1 MSSSNEAATP
11 QSTSISYE
19 QLTQSWPAFEAQ
31 ILALLETLD
40 LADKALVC
48 DHVAL
53 RVNSITSADALRDAF
68 SHVGKIISDNI
79 INGRTIL
86 IIELDTPLTLGQ
98 FSIACVELPYPSDKV
113 YPQEGW
119 EHIELVI
126 DSKATECDTLSRDL
140 LALCPKLS
148 ALLSSSH
155 SQSLSPLLP
164 SERAAEPVQSSSLDL
179 SSQGLASLAGIKI
192 KMSSPKGDKERLA
205 NPTIAFKRDDV
216 CIKVHPHG
224 IKAVIASEQM

>member
-53 RVNSITSADALRDAF
+53 RVNSIASADALRDAF
-68 SHVGKIISDNI
+68 SCVGKIISDNI

-98 FSIACVELPYPSDKV
+98 FSIACIELPYPSDKV

-148 ALLSSSH
+148 ALL
-155 SQSLSPLLP
+155 P
-164 SERAAEPVQSSSLDL
+164 SEHTAEPVQSSSPDL
-179 SSQGLASLAGIKI
+179 SSQGLISQSLASLAGIKI

-224 IKAVIASEQM
+224 IKAVIASEQT

>member
-53 RVNSITSADALRDAF
+53 RVNSIASADALRYAF
-68 SHVGKIISDNI
+68 SRVGKIISDNI

-86 IIELDTPLTLGQ
+86 IIELDIPLTLGQ

-126 DSKATECDTLSRDL
+126 DSKAKDCDTLSQDL

-148 ALLSSSH
+148 ALL
-155 SQSLSPLLP
+155 P
-164 SERAAEPVQSSSLDL
+164 SEHTAEPVQSSSQGLNSQGL
-179 SSQGLASLAGIKI
+179 SSQGLNSQSLASLAGIKI

-224 IKAVIASEQM
+224 IKAVIASEQT

>member
-1 MSSSNEAATP
+1 MPKFNEPVAPHSANL
-11 QSTSISYE
+11 SYE
-19 QLTQSWPAFEAQ
+19 QLIQGWPAFEAQ

-53 RVNSITSADALRDAF
+53 RVNSIASADALRDAF
-68 SHVGKIISDNI
+68 SRIGKIISDNI

-126 DSKATECDTLSRDL
+126 DSKAKDCDTLSQDL
-140 LALCPKLS
+140 LVLCPTLCP
-148 ALLSSSH
+148 LLNLG
-155 SQSLSPLLP
+155 LSPLPQSEQTAESEQSRLSDLP
-164 SERAAEPVQSSSLDL
+164 SLAE
-179 SSQGLASLAGIKI
+179 IKV

-205 NPTIAFKRDDV
+205 NPTIAFKLGNV

-224 IKAVIASEQM
+224 IKAVIASEQVSEC

>member
-31 ILALLETLD
+31 ILALLETLG

-53 RVNSITSADALRDAF
+53 RVNSIASADALRDTF
-68 SHVGKIISDNI
+68 SRVGKIISDNI

-126 DSKATECDTLSRDL
+126 DSKAKDCDTLSQDL

-148 ALLSSSH
+148 AL
-155 SQSLSPLLP
+155 QP
-164 SERAAEPVQSSSLDL
+164 SEQAAEPVQSSSLGL
-179 SSQGLASLAGIKI
+179 NSQGIASLAGIKI

>member
-1 MSSSNEAATP
+1 MSSSSEAATP

-53 RVNSITSADALRDAF
+53 RVNSIASADALRDTF
-68 SHVGKIISDNI
+68 SRVGKIISDNI

-126 DSKATECDTLSRDL
+126 DSKAKDCDTLSQDL

-148 ALLSSSH
+148 ALL
-155 SQSLSPLLP
+155 P
-164 SERAAEPVQSSSLDL
+164 SEQAAEPVQSSSLGL
-179 SSQGLASLAGIKI
+179 NSQGIASLAGIKI

>member
-11 QSTSISYE
+11 QSTNISYE

-31 ILALLETLD
+31 ILALLETLG

-53 RVNSITSADALRDAF
+53 RVNSIASADALRDTF
-68 SHVGKIISDNI
+68 SRVGKIISDNI

-126 DSKATECDTLSRDL
+126 DSKAKDCDTLSQDL

-148 ALLSSSH
+148 ALL
-155 SQSLSPLLP
+155 P
-164 SERAAEPVQSSSLDL
+164 SEQAAEPFPSSSLGL
-179 SSQGLASLAGIKI
+179 NSQGIASLAGIKI

-224 IKAVIASEQM
+224 IKAVIASEQVFEC

>member
-1 MSSSNEAATP
+1 MSASHASE
-11 QSTSISYE
+11 QQTSLIYQ
-19 QLTQSWPAFEAQ
+19 QLTQSWAGFESQ
-31 ILALLETLD
+31 ILAFLDSLD
-40 LADKALVC
+40 LADKALNC

-53 RVNSITSADALRDAF
+53 RVNSIASADALRDAF
-68 SHVGKIISDNI
+68 SRQGTIISNNM

-98 FSIACVELPYPSDKV
+98 LSIACVELPYPSDTV

-126 DSKATECDTLSRDL
+126 DSKAKDCKTLTNDL
-140 LALCPKLS
+140 LALCPR
-148 ALLSSSH
+148 
-155 SQSLSPLLP
+155 LSPLLQP
-164 SERAAEPVQSSSLDL
+164 DTAALNTTLKLTTSDL
-179 SSQGLASLAGIKI
+179 AALAGIKV

-205 NPTIAFKRDDV
+205 NPTIAFKRADV

-224 IKAVIASEQM
+224 IKAVIASEHV

>member
-53 RVNSITSADALRDAF
+53 RVNSIDSADALRYAF
-68 SHVGKIISDNI
+68 SRVGKIISDNI

-86 IIELDTPLTLGQ
+86 IIELDIPLTLGQ

-126 DSKATECDTLSRDL
+126 DSKAKDCDTLSQDL

-148 ALLSSSH
+148 ALL
-155 SQSLSPLLP
+155 P
-164 SERAAEPVQSSSLDL
+164 SEHTAEPVQSSSQGLNLQGL
-179 SSQGLASLAGIKI
+179 SSQGLNSQSLASLAGIKI

-224 IKAVIASEQM
+224 IKAVIASEQT

>member
-1 MSSSNEAATP
+1 MSSSNEAAAQ

-53 RVNSITSADALRDAF
+53 RVNSIASADALRDAF
-68 SHVGKIISDNI
+68 SCVGKIISDNI

-126 DSKATECDTLSRDL
+126 DSKATECDTLSQDL

-148 ALLSSSH
+148 ALL
-155 SQSLSPLLP
+155 P
-164 SERAAEPVQSSSLDL
+164 SEQAAEPVPSSSLGL
-179 SSQGLASLAGIKI
+179 NSQGIASLAGIKI

-224 IKAVIASEQM
+224 IKAVIASEQT

>member
-1 MSSSNEAATP
+1 MSSSNEAAAQ

-53 RVNSITSADALRDAF
+53 RVNSIASADALRDAF
-68 SHVGKIISDNI
+68 SCVGKIISDNI

-148 ALLSSSH
+148 ALL
-155 SQSLSPLLP
+155 P
-164 SERAAEPVQSSSLDL
+164 SEQAAEPVPSSSLGL
-179 SSQGLASLAGIKI
+179 NSQGIASLAGIKI

-224 IKAVIASEQM
+224 IKAVIASEQVFEC

>member
-1 MSSSNEAATP
+1 MPKFNEPVAPHSANL
-11 QSTSISYE
+11 SYE
-19 QLTQSWPAFEAQ
+19 QLIQSWPAFEAQ

-53 RVNSITSADALRDAF
+53 RVNSIASADALRDAF
-68 SHVGKIISDNI
+68 SRIGKIISDNI

-126 DSKATECDTLSRDL
+126 DSKAKDCDTLSQDL
-140 LALCPKLS
+140 LVLCPTLCP
-148 ALLSSSH
+148 LLNLG
-155 SQSLSPLLP
+155 LSPLPQSEQTAESEQSRLSDLP
-164 SERAAEPVQSSSLDL
+164 SLAE
-179 SSQGLASLAGIKI
+179 IKV

-205 NPTIAFKRDDV
+205 NPTIAFKLGNV

-224 IKAVIASEQM
+224 IKAVIASEQVSEC

>member
-11 QSTSISYE
+11 QSTNISYE

-31 ILALLETLD
+31 ILALLETLG

-53 RVNSITSADALRDAF
+53 RVNSIASADALRDTF
-68 SHVGKIISDNI
+68 SRVGKIISDNI

-126 DSKATECDTLSRDL
+126 DSKAKDCDTLSQDL

-148 ALLSSSH
+148 ALL
-155 SQSLSPLLP
+155 P
-164 SERAAEPVQSSSLDL
+164 SEQAAEPFPSSSLGL
-179 SSQGLASLAGIKI
+179 NSQGIASLAGIKI

-224 IKAVIASEQM
+224 IKAVIASEQT

>member
-53 RVNSITSADALRDAF
+53 RVNSIDSADALRYAF
-68 SHVGKIISDNI
+68 SRVGKIISDNI

-86 IIELDTPLTLGQ
+86 IIELDIPLTLGQ

-126 DSKATECDTLSRDL
+126 DSKAKDCDTLSQDL

-148 ALLSSSH
+148 ALL
-155 SQSLSPLLP
+155 P
-164 SERAAEPVQSSSLDL
+164 SEQAAEPVPSSSLGL
-179 SSQGLASLAGIKI
+179 NSQGIASLAGIKI

>member
-1 MSSSNEAATP
+1 MSSSNEAAAP
-11 QSTSISYE
+11 QNTSINYE

-40 LADKALVC
+40 LTDKALVC

-53 RVNSITSADALRDAF
+53 RVNSIASADALRYAF
-68 SHVGKIISDNI
+68 SCVGKIISDNI

-126 DSKATECDTLSRDL
+126 DSKAKECDTLSQDL
-140 LALCPKLS
+140 LTLCPKLS
-148 ALLSSSH
+148 ALL
-155 SQSLSPLLP
+155 P
-164 SERAAEPVQSSSLDL
+164 SEQAAEPVLSSSLDL

>member
-1 MSSSNEAATP
+1 MSSSNEAAAP

-19 QLTQSWPAFEAQ
+19 LLTQSWPAFEAQ
-31 ILALLETLD
+31 ILALLETLG

-53 RVNSITSADALRDAF
+53 RVNSIASADALRDAF
-68 SHVGKIISDNI
+68 ACVGKIISDNI

-126 DSKATECDTLSRDL
+126 DSKATECDTLSQDL

-148 ALLSSSH
+148 ALL
-155 SQSLSPLLP
+155 P
-164 SERAAEPVQSSSLDL
+164 SEQAAEPVQSRSPDL

-224 IKAVIASEQM
+224 IKAVIASEQT

>member
-1 MSSSNEAATP
+1 MSSSNEAAAP

-19 QLTQSWPAFEAQ
+19 QLIQSWPAFEAQ
-31 ILALLETLD
+31 ILALLETLG

-53 RVNSITSADALRDAF
+53 RVNSIASADALRDTF
-68 SHVGKIISDNI
+68 SRVGKIISDNI

-126 DSKATECDTLSRDL
+126 DSKATECDTLSQDL

-148 ALLSSSH
+148 ALLPPE
-155 SQSLSPLLP
+155 Q
-164 SERAAEPVQSSSLDL
+164 AAEPVLSRSPDL
-179 SSQGLASLAGIKI
+179 SSQGIASLAGIKI

-224 IKAVIASEQM
+224 IKAVIASEQT

>member
-1 MSSSNEAATP
+1 MSSSSEAATP
-11 QSTSISYE
+11 QNTSISYE

-31 ILALLETLD
+31 ILALLETLG

-53 RVNSITSADALRDAF
+53 RVNSIASADALRDAF
-68 SHVGKIISDNI
+68 SRVGKIISDNI

-126 DSKATECDTLSRDL
+126 DSKATECDTLSQDL

-148 ALLSSSH
+148 ALL
-155 SQSLSPLLP
+155 P
-164 SERAAEPVQSSSLDL
+164 SELAAEPVLSSSLGL
-179 SSQGLASLAGIKI
+179 NSQGIASLAGIKI

-224 IKAVIASEQM
+224 IKAVIASEQVFEC

>member
-31 ILALLETLD
+31 ILALLETLG

-53 RVNSITSADALRDAF
+53 RVNSIASADALRDAF
-68 SHVGKIISDNI
+68 SCVGKIISDNI

-126 DSKATECDTLSRDL
+126 DSKAKDCDTLSRDL

-148 ALLSSSH
+148 ALL
-155 SQSLSPLLP
+155 P
-164 SERAAEPVQSSSLDL
+164 SEQAAEPVPSSSLGL
-179 SSQGLASLAGIKI
+179 NSQGITSLAEIKI

-224 IKAVIASEQM
+224 IKAVIASEQT

>member
-11 QSTSISYE
+11 QSTNISYE

-31 ILALLETLD
+31 ILALLETLG

-53 RVNSITSADALRDAF
+53 RVNSIASADALRDTF
-68 SHVGKIISDNI
+68 SRVGKIISDNI

-126 DSKATECDTLSRDL
+126 DSKAKDCDTLSQDL

-148 ALLSSSH
+148 AL
-155 SQSLSPLLP
+155 QP
-164 SERAAEPVQSSSLDL
+164 SEQAAEPVQSSSLGL
-179 SSQGLASLAGIKI
+179 NSQGIASLAGIKI

>member
-1 MSSSNEAATP
+1 MSSSSEAAAP
-11 QSTSISYE
+11 QSINISYE

-53 RVNSITSADALRDAF
+53 RVNSIASADALRDAF
-68 SHVGKIISDNI
+68 SCVGKIISDNI

-126 DSKATECDTLSRDL
+126 DSKAKDCDTLSQDL

-148 ALLSSSH
+148 ALL
-155 SQSLSPLLP
+155 P
-164 SERAAEPVQSSSLDL
+164 SEQAAEPVPSSSLGL
-179 SSQGLASLAGIKI
+179 NSQGIASLAGIKI

>member
-1 MSSSNEAATP
+1 MSSSNEAAAP
-11 QSTSISYE
+11 QSINISYE

-53 RVNSITSADALRDAF
+53 RVNSIASADALRYAF
-68 SHVGKIISDNI
+68 SRVGKIISDNI

-126 DSKATECDTLSRDL
+126 DSKATECDTLSQDL

-148 ALLSSSH
+148 ALL
-155 SQSLSPLLP
+155 P
-164 SERAAEPVQSSSLDL
+164 SEQAAEPVLSSSPDL

-192 KMSSPKGDKERLA
+192 KMSTPKGDKERLA

-224 IKAVIASEQM
+224 IKAVIASEQT

>member
-53 RVNSITSADALRDAF
+53 RVNSIASADALRDAF
-68 SHVGKIISDNI
+68 SCVGKIISDNI

-126 DSKATECDTLSRDL
+126 DSKATECDTLSQDL

-148 ALLSSSH
+148 ALL
-155 SQSLSPLLP
+155 P
-164 SERAAEPVQSSSLDL
+164 SEQAAEPVPSSSLGL
-179 SSQGLASLAGIKI
+179 NSQGIASLAGIKI

-224 IKAVIASEQM
+224 IKAVIASEQT

>member
-1 MSSSNEAATP
+1 MSSSNEAAAP
-11 QSTSISYE
+11 QSINISYE

-31 ILALLETLD
+31 ILALLETLG

-53 RVNSITSADALRDAF
+53 RVNSIASADALRNAF
-68 SHVGKIISDNI
+68 SRVGKIISDNI

-126 DSKATECDTLSRDL
+126 DSKAKDCDTLSQDL

-148 ALLSSSH
+148 ALL
-155 SQSLSPLLP
+155 P
-164 SERAAEPVQSSSLDL
+164 SEQAAEPVPSSSLGL
-179 SSQGLASLAGIKI
+179 NSQGIASLAGIKI

-224 IKAVIASEQM
+224 IKAVIASEQVFEC

>member
-1 MSSSNEAATP
+1 MSSSNEAAAQ

-53 RVNSITSADALRDAF
+53 RVNSIASADALRDAF
-68 SHVGKIISDNI
+68 SCVGKIISDNI

-113 YPQEGW
+113 YPLEGW

-126 DSKATECDTLSRDL
+126 DSKAKDCDTLSRDL

-148 ALLSSSH
+148 ALL
-155 SQSLSPLLP
+155 P
-164 SERAAEPVQSSSLDL
+164 SEQAAEPVPSSSLGL
-179 SSQGLASLAGIKI
+179 NSQGIASLAEIKI

-224 IKAVIASEQM
+224 IKAVIASEQT

>member
-31 ILALLETLD
+31 ILALLETLG

-53 RVNSITSADALRDAF
+53 RVNSIASADALRDAF

-126 DSKATECDTLSRDL
+126 DSKATECDTLSQDL

-148 ALLSSSH
+148 ALL
-155 SQSLSPLLP
+155 P
-164 SERAAEPVQSSSLDL
+164 SEQAAEPVPSSSLGL
-179 SSQGLASLAGIKI
+179 NSQGIASLAGIKI

>member
-1 MSSSNEAATP
+1 MSSSNEAAAP

-19 QLTQSWPAFEAQ
+19 LLTQSWPAFEAQ
-31 ILALLETLD
+31 ILALLETLG

-53 RVNSITSADALRDAF
+53 RVNSIASADALRDTF
-68 SHVGKIISDNI
+68 SRVGKIISDNI

-126 DSKATECDTLSRDL
+126 DSKAKDCDTLSQDL

-148 ALLSSSH
+148 ALL
-155 SQSLSPLLP
+155 P
-164 SERAAEPVQSSSLDL
+164 SEQAAEPVPSSSQGLNLQGL
-179 SSQGLASLAGIKI
+179 SSQGLNSQSLASLAGIKI

-224 IKAVIASEQM
+224 IKAVIASEQT

>member
-1 MSSSNEAATP
+1 MSSSNQAATP
-11 QSTSISYE
+11 QSTIISYE
-19 QLTQSWPAFEAQ
+19 QLTRSWPAFEAQ

-53 RVNSITSADALRDAF
+53 RVNSIASADALRDAF
-68 SHVGKIISDNI
+68 SCVGKIISDNI

-113 YPQEGW
+113 YPQESW

-126 DSKATECDTLSRDL
+126 DSKATECDTLSQDL

-148 ALLSSSH
+148 ALL
-155 SQSLSPLLP
+155 P
-164 SERAAEPVQSSSLDL
+164 SEQAAEPVPSSSLGL
-179 SSQGLASLAGIKI
+179 NSQGLASLAGIKI

-224 IKAVIASEQM
+224 IKAVIASEQI

>member
-1 MSSSNEAATP
+1 MSSSSEAATP

-53 RVNSITSADALRDAF
+53 RVNSIASADALRDAF
-68 SHVGKIISDNI
+68 SCVGKIISDNI

-126 DSKATECDTLSRDL
+126 DSKATECDTLSQDL

-148 ALLSSSH
+148 ALL
-155 SQSLSPLLP
+155 P
-164 SERAAEPVQSSSLDL
+164 SEQAAEPVLSSSQDL

-224 IKAVIASEQM
+224 IKAVIASEQT

>member
-1 MSSSNEAATP
+1 MSSSSEAAAP
-11 QSTSISYE
+11 QSINISYE

-53 RVNSITSADALRDAF
+53 RVNSIASADALRDAF
-68 SHVGKIISDNI
+68 SCVGKIISDNI

-98 FSIACVELPYPSDKV
+98 FSIACVELPYPSDKI

-126 DSKATECDTLSRDL
+126 DSKATECDTLSQDL

-148 ALLSSSH
+148 ALL
-155 SQSLSPLLP
+155 P
-164 SERAAEPVQSSSLDL
+164 SEQAAEPVLSSSPDL

-205 NPTIAFKRDDV
+205 NPTIAFKRGDV

-224 IKAVIASEQM
+224 IKAVIASEQNILGGLKI

>member
-1 MSSSNEAATP
+1 MSSSNEAAAP

-53 RVNSITSADALRDAF
+53 RVNSIASADALRDTF
-68 SHVGKIISDNI
+68 SRVGKIISDNI

-126 DSKATECDTLSRDL
+126 DSKAKDCDTLSQDL

-148 ALLSSSH
+148 ALL
-155 SQSLSPLLP
+155 P
-164 SERAAEPVQSSSLDL
+164 SEQAAEPVPSSSLGL
-179 SSQGLASLAGIKI
+179 NSQGIASLAGIKI

-224 IKAVIASEQM
+224 IKAVIASEQT

>member
-11 QSTSISYE
+11 QSTNISYE

-31 ILALLETLD
+31 ILALLETLG

-53 RVNSITSADALRDAF
+53 RVNSIASADALRDTF
-68 SHVGKIISDNI
+68 SRVGKIISDNI

-126 DSKATECDTLSRDL
+126 DSKAKDCDTLSQDL

-148 ALLSSSH
+148 ALL
-155 SQSLSPLLP
+155 P
-164 SERAAEPVQSSSLDL
+164 SELAAEPVPSSSLGL
-179 SSQGLASLAGIKI
+179 NSQGIASLAGIKI

-224 IKAVIASEQM
+224 IKAVIASEQT

>member
-31 ILALLETLD
+31 ILALLETLG

-53 RVNSITSADALRDAF
+53 RVNSIASADALRDAF

-126 DSKATECDTLSRDL
+126 DSKAKDCDTLSRDL

-148 ALLSSSH
+148 ALL
-155 SQSLSPLLP
+155 P
-164 SERAAEPVQSSSLDL
+164 SEQASEPVPSSSLGL
-179 SSQGLASLAGIKI
+179 NSQGIASLAEIKI

-224 IKAVIASEQM
+224 IKTVIASEQT

>member
-1 MSSSNEAATP
+1 MSSSNEAAAQ

-31 ILALLETLD
+31 ISALIETLG

-53 RVNSITSADALRDAF
+53 RVNSIASADALRDAF
-68 SHVGKIISDNI
+68 SRVGKIISDNI

-126 DSKATECDTLSRDL
+126 DSKATECDTLSQDL

-148 ALLSSSH
+148 ALL
-155 SQSLSPLLP
+155 P
-164 SERAAEPVQSSSLDL
+164 SEQAAEPVLSRSPDL

>member
-1 MSSSNEAATP
+1 MSSSNEAAAP

-31 ILALLETLD
+31 ILALLETLG

-53 RVNSITSADALRDAF
+53 RVNSIASADALRDAF
-68 SHVGKIISDNI
+68 GCVGKIISDNI

-126 DSKATECDTLSRDL
+126 DSKATECDTLSQDL

-148 ALLSSSH
+148 ALLPPE
-155 SQSLSPLLP
+155 Q
-164 SERAAEPVQSSSLDL
+164 AAEPVLSRSPDL